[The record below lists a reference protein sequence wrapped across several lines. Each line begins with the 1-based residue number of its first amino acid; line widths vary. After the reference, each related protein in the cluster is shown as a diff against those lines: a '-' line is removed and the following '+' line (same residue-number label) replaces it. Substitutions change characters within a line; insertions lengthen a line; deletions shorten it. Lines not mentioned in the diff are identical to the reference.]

1 MTRPV
6 WGPPPEPKALAE
18 RPLHRVVADFPETLG
33 PLRALGLD
41 PRSVGARPL
50 RAAAGERWDETAARL
65 EAALA
70 WRRPA

>member
-1 MTRPV
+1 MTRHI
-6 WGPPPEPKALAE
+6 WGAPPEPERLGE
-18 RPLHRVVADFPETLG
+18 RPLHRVVADLPETLG

-41 PRSVGARPL
+41 PRDVGARPL
-50 RAAAGERWDETAARL
+50 RAAAGERWEETVARL